1 MSELSDLLTRCVGT
15 WDGTYTH
22 LDAAS
27 EIVDQYQSTQRIR
40 LNGDQWYEQIT
51 YRPGTVDERVIDFQA
66 TLSAGG
72 LSFDDDDF
80 DGTATAIGSDT
91 LVLPYRWRSKP
102 KEFTVETVML
112 PAADVKLR
120 NWLVCKDGE
129 LSESV
134 LIIERR
140 RAT

>member
-1 MSELSDLLTRCVGT
+1 MSELRDLLTRCVGT

-22 LDAAS
+22 LDATS

-40 LNGDQWYEQIT
+40 LNGDSGMNRSPIGPVRLT
-51 YRPGTVDERVIDFQA
+51 NGSSISKPPCRLA
-66 TLSAGG
+66 G
-72 LSFDDDDF
+72 LSFNDDDF
-80 DGTATAIGSDT
+80 DGTATAIGIDT

-112 PAADVKLR
+112 PSADVELR